1 MTFILDPRIESDSHF
16 VCDLELSH
24 VRLHRNAAFPW
35 LMLIPRRANM
45 VEIIDLEVPDQEQLL
60 REIRLASHV
69 VRDLFKPTKVNVA
82 NLGNVTPQL
91 HVHVVARFDTDKA
104 WPGPIWN
111 SGVNEAYDSAA
122 LQERIELLQ
131 AAFKTA

>member
-1 MTFILDPRIESDSHF
+1 MTFILDPRIEADSYF

-35 LMLIPRRANM
+35 LMLMPRRAGM
-45 VEIIDLEVPDQEQLL
+45 VEIIDLTVEDQEQLL

-69 VRDLFKPTKVNVA
+69 VRDLFKPTKINVA

-111 SGVNEAYDSAA
+111 SGVNEAYDDIA

-131 AAFKTA
+131 EAFK